1 MINNLLDPAPW
12 RAKLLRDGRVQVA
25 DYLQESAAERL
36 HLCLSEQVEWTLAL
50 RDAEGPRTLAASDY
64 AALSPPQRTALFAEI
79 AASASGNQYRFAYD
93 SYMMV
98 RAYLEQ
104 RDDGLLLHKVLEFF
118 NSPDYIAWMQALT
131 GDTRIRRVNA
141 QATRYRP
148 GQFLRYHTDA
158 DSTEGRLY
166 AYVINLGREWEAD
179 WGGLLQFIDE
189 SGAISETYLPRW
201 NSLSLFRVPAGH
213 AGSMVMPWAGAD
225 RLAITGWCLL

>member
-1 MINNLLDPAPW
+1 MAACRW
-12 RAKLLRDGRVQVA
+12 
-25 DYLQESAAERL
+25 DYLQVSAAERL
-36 HLCLSEQVEWTLAL
+36 HHCLSEQVQWSLAL
-50 RDAEGPRTLAASDY
+50 RDAEGPRTLVSSDY
-64 AALSPPQRTALFAEI
+64 AALSPPQCAALFDEI
-79 AASASGNQYRFAYD
+79 AASARGNHYRFAYD

-98 RAYLEQ
+98 TAYLEQ
-104 RDDGLLLHKVLEFF
+104 RDEGLLLNKVLEFF

-131 GDTRIRRVNA
+131 GDTRIRRVNG

-179 WGGLLQFIDE
+179 WGELLQFIDK
-189 SGAISETYLPRW
+189 SGVVTETYLPRW

-213 AGSMVMPWAGAD
+213 AVSMVMPWAGAD

>member
-1 MINNLLDPAPW
+1 
-12 RAKLLRDGRVQVA
+12 
-25 DYLQESAAERL
+25 
-36 HLCLSEQVEWTLAL
+36 
-50 RDAEGPRTLAASDY
+50 
-64 AALSPPQRTALFAEI
+64 
-79 AASASGNQYRFAYD
+79 
-93 SYMMV
+93 MV
-98 RAYLEQ
+98 RACLEQ

-131 GDTRIRRVNA
+131 GDARIRRVNA

-189 SGAISETYLPRW
+189 SGEISETYLPRW

-213 AGSMVMPWAGAD
+213 AVSMVMPWAGAD

>member
-1 MINNLLDPAPW
+1 MINNSLDPAPW
-12 RAKLLRDGRVQVA
+12 RATLLRDGRVQVA
-25 DYLQESAAERL
+25 DYLQASAAERL
-36 HLCLSEQVEWTLAL
+36 HQCLDKEVQWTLAL
-50 RDAEGPRTLAASDY
+50 RDAEGPRTLPAAEY
-64 AALSPPQRTALFAEI
+64 AALSPADRAALFNAI

-93 SYMMV
+93 TYMMV
-98 RAYLEQ
+98 RAYLEH
-104 RDDGLLLHKVLEFF
+104 RDDGLLLNKVLEFF

-131 GDTRIRRVNA
+131 GDARIRRVSA

-166 AYVINLGREWEAD
+166 AYVLNLGREWQAD

-189 SGAISETYLPRW
+189 SGAVSETYLPRW

-213 AGSMVMPWAGAD
+213 AVSMVMPWAGAD

>member
-12 RAKLLRDGRVQVA
+12 RAKLLREGRVQVA
-25 DYLQESAAERL
+25 DYLQDSAAERL
-36 HLCLSEQVEWTLAL
+36 HQCLSHEVQWTLAL
-50 RDAEGPRTLAASDY
+50 RDAEGPRTLSAPEY
-64 AALSPPQRTALFAEI
+64 AAFSAQQRTALFNEI
-79 AASASGNQYRFAYD
+79 AQSARGNQYRFAYD
-93 SYMMV
+93 TYMMV
-98 RAYLEQ
+98 RAYLEH
-104 RDDGLLLHKVLEFF
+104 RDDGLLLNKVLEFF

-131 GDTRIRRVNA
+131 GDARIRRVSA

-166 AYVINLGREWEAD
+166 AYVLNLGREWEAD

-189 SGAISETYLPRW
+189 SGAVTDTYLPRW

-213 AGSMVMPWAGAD
+213 AVSMVMPWAGAD

>member
-12 RAKLLRDGRVQVA
+12 RARLLRDGRVQVPN
-25 DYLQESAAERL
+25 YLQDSAAEHL
-36 HLCLSEQVEWTLAL
+36 HHCLSEQVQWTLAL
-50 RDAEGPRTLAASDY
+50 RDAEGPRTLPPSDY
-64 AALSPPQRTALFAEI
+64 AALSAQQRTTLFGEI

-104 RDDGLLLHKVLEFF
+104 RDDGLLLSNVLEFF
-118 NSPDYIAWMQALT
+118 NSPDYISWMQALT
-131 GDTRIRRVNA
+131 GDARIRRVSA

-148 GQFLRYHTDA
+148 GQFLRYHTDV

-166 AYVINLGREWEAD
+166 AYVINLGREWQAD

-189 SGAISETYLPRW
+189 SGAATDTYLPRW
-201 NSLSLFRVPAGH
+201 NSMSLFRVPAGH
-213 AGSMVMPWAGAD
+213 AVSMVMPWAGGD